1 MSNTIKNKKERERKS
16 QGRAGDLAQVVEH
29 LAGKHKALSSNSTTT
44 KKKERA
50 KTSSYLEA
58 KVGVLLDPKSL
69 RPDL

>member
-44 KKKERA
+44 KKKR
-50 KTSSYLEA
+50 KS
-58 KVGVLLDPKSL
+58 KNFQLLGG
-69 RPDL
+69 